1 MCVKRK
7 LLQVLSRGGRAV
19 DLCSDHRPYGNSKS
33 SMAEVKRIQ
42 AAGGW
47 VCNCKT
53 RISPVQSACMK
64 LQSSIPASHF
74 LLKSSN
80 WFNMCIQVSHGRV
93 CGSLSV
99 SRAFGDVPFKSQKKK

>member
-1 MCVKRK
+1 M
-7 LLQVLSRGGRAV
+7 

-47 VCNCKT
+47 V
-53 RISPVQSACMK
+53 
-64 LQSSIPASHF
+64 
-74 LLKSSN
+74 
-80 WFNMCIQVSHGRV
+80 SHGRV

-99 SRAFGDVPFKSQKKK
+99 SRAFGDVPFKSQKKKMIEEGIKDRRWTEAFAST